1 MQSRWIVAYDIACP
15 KRLYRVARRLK
26 NDGVRLQWSVFE
38 CWLGTTEATRLWADL
53 RKLIDPQ
60 QDSIR
65 AYPLTG
71 AAAGNDLPPAYY
83 II

>member
-1 MQSRWIVAYDIACP
+1 MQARWIVAYDICCP
-15 KRLYRVARRLK
+15 RRLYRVARRLQ

-38 CWLGTTEATRLWADL
+38 CWLGAAEAARLWADL
-53 RKLIDPQ
+53 GKLIDPQ

-71 AAAGNDLPPAYY
+71 AAAGDAPPPAYY
-83 II
+83 IV